1 MAARKENKT
10 AEGYIKLDRQL
21 FTWEHARDA
30 KKVHLWVFLLLL
42 ANHEDQDWN
51 GITIRRGQLVTS
63 LSRLEEL
70 TGHTKRSLR
79 VTLDALKRAQQVTIE
94 TTHQFSVINICNY
107 ERYQRFE
114 NMEGHTIGHA
124 KRSKKGTRQG
134 SRSAQKRA
142 LNNNNSG
149 SILYSSP
156 NGSEYNTLPQG
167 VSGDFLKFQEWIAT
181 HAAEVAKMQQ
191 PFTELQYQDIQQNF
205 DPREVADVLED
216 MSNTANLLKKY
227 KSAYKTCKSWLKVRR
242 ERRGGKQTEDAAKKP
257 SKVEQTL
264 QSLKDSG
271 VDITKAPTL
280 L

>member
-10 AEGYIKLDRQL
+10 ADGFIKLDRGL
-21 FTWEHARDA
+21 LNWEYWEDDAMVKTWVA
-30 KKVHLWVFLLLL
+30 LLIL
-42 ANHEDQDWN
+42 ANHEDRVWN

-63 LSRLEEL
+63 LGKLEKL
-70 TGHTKRSLR
+70 LAHKKGTIRSTIAR
-79 VTLDALKRAQQVTIE
+79 MKRAQQITQESTQRYTII
-94 TTHQFSVINICNY
+94 TVCNY
-107 ERYQRFE
+107 ERYQGVNSYTAHNTAHNDAHKNR
-114 NMEGHTIGHA
+114 T
-124 KRSKKGTRQG
+124 KSGTKT
-134 SRSAQKRA
+134 AQKRA
-142 LNNNNSG
+142 LNKNISG

-167 VSGDFLKFQEWIAT
+167 VSGDFLKFQEWIET

-191 PFTELQYQDIQQNF
+191 PFTEAQYQDIQQNF

-242 ERRGGKQTEDAAKKP
+242 ERRGGKQTTDVSKKP